1 MLDQLPSLAGVSFL
15 NAGTCGP
22 MPQAALEAMR
32 AEAEFQVGNPRIS
45 RKLFDRVMEGRERAR
60 AAAARSVGARTEDVA
75 LTNST
80 SQGVATVVGAIDWQA
95 GDRVVTTTD
104 EHPGITAPLA
114 TAAAR
119 YGVEV
124 IEVPPAEVVP
134 AVVDGIRL
142 VALSHVLWTTGV
154 ELDLPA
160 IAQAAHKVG
169 ARLLVDGAQSA
180 GNITVDVTRSGAD
193 YYAFSGQKWLLGP
206 MGSGALWV
214 RDDVAGDM
222 HPPMPSYLSIEHDG
236 SGNYRPGALRLD
248 AGMIDPATLARVR
261 RSGGMGRVASRRPA
275 PRGQATAAAKVAAA
289 RDRLERGRRARGRPQ
304 RQRPARAH
312 RIAGGRPRTT
322 RWPTWPSARCWR
334 ARSPTPNYIRVS
346 IGAWTA
352 PEDIDA
358 LIAGLRGD
366 STTRPRRAAPA
377 RRRSAGVR

>member
-45 RKLFDRVMEGRERAR
+45 RKVFERVMEGRERAR

-80 SQGVATVVGAIDWQA
+80 SQGVATVVGAIDWRA

-124 IEVPPAEVVP
+124 IEAPPGDVIP
-134 AVVDGIRL
+134 AVVEGVRL
-142 VALSHVLWTTGV
+142 VALSHVLWTTGYA
-154 ELDLPA
+154 LDLPA
-160 IAQAAHKVG
+160 IAQAAHGVG

-180 GNITVDVTRSGAD
+180 GNITVDVTTSGAD

-206 MGSGALWV
+206 MGTGALWV
-214 RDDVAGDM
+214 RADVAGDM
-222 HPPMPSYLSIEHDG
+222 HPPMPTTCQSSMTGRGHTG
-236 SGNYRPGALRLD
+236 PVPCAW
-248 AGMIDPATLARVR
+248 MPA
-261 RSGGMGRVASRRPA
+261 
-275 PRGQATAAAKVAAA
+275 
-289 RDRLERGRRARGRPQ
+289 
-304 RQRPARAH
+304 
-312 RIAGGRPRTT
+312 
-322 RWPTWPSARCWR
+322 
-334 ARSPTPNYIRVS
+334 
-346 IGAWTA
+346 
-352 PEDIDA
+352 
-358 LIAGLRGD
+358 
-366 STTRPRRAAPA
+366 
-377 RRRSAGVR
+377 

>member
-45 RKLFDRVMEGRERAR
+45 RKVFERVLEGRERAR

-124 IEVPPAEVVP
+124 IEVPPAEVIP
-134 AVVDGIRL
+134 AVVEGIRL

-160 IAQAAHKVG
+160 IAQAAHGVG

-180 GNITVDVTRSGAD
+180 GNITVDVTTSGAD

-214 RDDVAGDM
+214 REDVAGDM
-222 HPPMPSYLSIEHDG
+222 HPPMPTYLSIEHDG
-236 SGNYRPGALRLD
+236 SGSYRPGALRLD
-248 AGMIDPATLARVR
+248 AGMIDPATLAGFAAAVEWVE
-261 RSGGMGRVASRRPA
+261 SLPGGRATWT
-275 PRGQATAAAKVAAA
+275 ATAAAKVAAA
-289 RDRLERGRRARGRPQ
+289 RDRLERVDGLEVAPSDSGLLALTGSMVIDPEQLVADLAERGVLV
-304 RQRPARAH
+304 
-312 RIAGGRPRTT
+312 
-322 RWPTWPSARCWR
+322 
-334 ARSPTPNYIRVS
+334 RSIPDTSYIRAS

-358 LIAGLRGD
+358 LIAGLRRD
-366 STTRPRRAAPA
+366 
-377 RRRSAGVR
+377 